1 MRIHLMVSRMT
12 MEQADLL
19 EYALGA
25 EDAVGEVRVYD
36 RTADAIISMPYIKT
50 AKPTK
55 AVPMLFLRSF
65 LENMM
70 SKIPTKASSGEK
82 FFGLSI

>member
-25 EDAVGEVRVYD
+25 EDAVGEVRV
-36 RTADAIISMPYIKT
+36 
-50 AKPTK
+50 
-55 AVPMLFLRSF
+55 
-65 LENMM
+65 
-70 SKIPTKASSGEK
+70 
-82 FFGLSI
+82 